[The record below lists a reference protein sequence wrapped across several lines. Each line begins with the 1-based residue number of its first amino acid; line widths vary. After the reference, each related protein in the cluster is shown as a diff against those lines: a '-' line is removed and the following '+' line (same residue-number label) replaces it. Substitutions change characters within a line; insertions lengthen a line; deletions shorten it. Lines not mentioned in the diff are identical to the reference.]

1 MAERALEIL
10 RDDTKRRNMGEAGR
24 AFAIEHYEINR
35 VIPMYAAYYEKVLG
49 R

>member
-1 MAERALEIL
+1 
-10 RDDTKRRNMGEAGR
+10 MGEAGR
-24 AFAIEHYEINR
+24 AWAIEQYQIDR